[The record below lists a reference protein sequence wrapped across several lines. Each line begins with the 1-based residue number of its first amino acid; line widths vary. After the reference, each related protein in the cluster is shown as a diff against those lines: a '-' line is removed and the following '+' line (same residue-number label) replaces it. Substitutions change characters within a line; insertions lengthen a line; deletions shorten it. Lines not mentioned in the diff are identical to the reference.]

1 MKPAISALFAVLS
14 FHCAAVPPSQ
24 TSQQDPSN
32 PKAAEAPVPL
42 PTKVLAQDP
51 PPPAALQ
58 DTAASGESQS
68 DGGSAHGQMTM
79 PEQGTSKQPTHQG
92 HGGHAG
98 MGSPDAGAGAP
109 QPPPHHAG
117 MDGGAP

>member
-1 MKPAISALFAVLS
+1 MKPAIFALFAILS

-32 PKAAEAPVPL
+32 PKAPEAPVAL

-58 DTAASGESQS
+58 DTAASGES
-68 DGGSAHGQMTM
+68 H
-79 PEQGTSKQPTHQG
+79 G

-109 QPPPHHAG
+109 QPPHHHAG